1 MLSGK
6 RILDLSWVLGG
17 PFAGQ
22 LLAQLGAEV
31 IKVEALGGDL
41 GVKLKPQ
48 CQIGL
53 PNKITLWALF
63 RLDQLLQI
71 KQRGPVVTSAAALV
85 GKGGVGEAV
94 TDDHLAARHGRLNQ
108 LL

>member
-41 GVKLKPQ
+41 ARRVP
-48 CQIGL
+48 
-53 PNKITLWALF
+53 
-63 RLDQLLQI
+63 
-71 KQRGPVVTSAAALV
+71 PVSSTQDSPFFLSVNRASAASRW
-85 GKGGVGEAV
+85 
-94 TDDHLAARHGRLNQ
+94 T
-108 LL
+108 